1 MKINMIYMSL
11 GMHKENRRGGHKVL
25 AVCTQEGGGG
35 AFWCVQRGG
44 VGGVLE
50 IDKKCVR
57 N

>member
-25 AVCTQEGGGG
+25 AVCTQEGGSILVRTECNMGG
-35 AFWCVQRGG
+35 GG
-44 VGGVLE
+44 GLE
-50 IDKKCVR
+50 IGKKCVR